1 VKSFI
6 DIVNSFESTAASSE
20 QLFDSVYSELK
31 KLAAAM
37 MARESP
43 GQTLQATA
51 LVHEMYMRLLTQL
64 DNSNSGTD
72 GNLPWPS
79 RAAFF
84 GAAAESM
91 RRILIDNARRKNR
104 IKRGGDRDRVDLRP
118 EDLIVAAPPDNLLAL
133 DEALRKLEA
142 LDSKKADVVKL
153 RYFAGLSVEE
163 TALALEMSTATIKRY
178 WAYSK
183 AWLAREISRATP

>member
-1 VKSFI
+1 MKNL
-6 DIVNSFESTAASSE
+6 DTTENGGSE
-20 QLFDSVYSELK
+20 QLFSSVYGELK
-31 KLAAAM
+31 KLATAM

-64 DNSNSGTD
+64 DNTATAAEGA
-72 GNLPWPS
+72 LPWPS

-91 RRILIDNARRKNR
+91 RRILIDNARRKKR
-104 IKRGGDRDRVDLRP
+104 IKRGGDRDRVELRADDLM
-118 EDLIVAAPPDNLLAL
+118 IASPPDNLLEL
-133 DEALRKLEA
+133 DDALRKLETQ
-142 LDSKKADVVKL
+142 DSKKADVVKL
-153 RYFAGLSVEE
+153 RYFAGLSIEE
-163 TALALEMSTATIKRY
+163 TALALDLSTATVKRY

-183 AWLAREISRATP
+183 AWLAREIANSSS